1 MSLNNFYSLI
11 KQKAIVNPHYES
23 HKITLPFR
31 MLICTASGG
40 GKSNFA
46 LNLIHL
52 MSNTFTKIIICTREP
67 EPLYQ
72 HLESQLNSKN
82 QQNVFIH
89 YGNGDIPNFT
99 KMNKGE
105 NGLIIYDDLVLS
117 KNNAISE
124 MFIRGRKLG
133 FSSIYIS
140 QSYFATPKLIRQ
152 NVNYVSLGRGITKR
166 DLRLILSDFPIPL
179 SIDQLE
185 RYYNDITRNAMS
197 FILLDFV
204 GRNLR
209 HNIQDI
215 LFEFDNKPTLSSE

>member
-1 MSLNNFYSLI
+1 MSLNNFYDLI
-11 KQKAIVNPHYES
+11 KQKKNHNPCYDTHRIS
-23 HKITLPFR
+23 VPFR

-52 MSNTFTKIIICTREP
+52 MSDTFTKIIICTREP
-67 EPLYQ
+67 ELLYS
-72 HLESQLNSKN
+72 HLESQLNTKN
-82 QQNVFIH
+82 QQNVFIN

-133 FSSIYIS
+133 YSSIYIS
-140 QSYFATPKLIRQ
+140 QSYFGTPKLIRQ

-179 SIDQLE
+179 TIDELT
-185 RYYNDITRNAMS
+185 RYYNDITRIPMN
-197 FILLDFV
+197 FLFLDFQE
-204 GRNLR
+204 RNIR
-209 HNIQDI
+209 RNI
-215 LFEFDNKPTLSSE
+215 LEVLYNFDQ